1 MPIPTGEFMK
11 PLFIEG
17 QHDYHDLK
25 LPFKGIVADWK
36 HKLDAM
42 TQDQLDALDAA
53 KAEAAGS
60 A

>member
-1 MPIPTGEFMK
+1 MPIPSKEFLK

-25 LPFKGIVADWK
+25 LPFKGQVADWK

-42 TQDQLDALDAA
+42 T
-53 KAEAAGS
+53 
-60 A
+60 